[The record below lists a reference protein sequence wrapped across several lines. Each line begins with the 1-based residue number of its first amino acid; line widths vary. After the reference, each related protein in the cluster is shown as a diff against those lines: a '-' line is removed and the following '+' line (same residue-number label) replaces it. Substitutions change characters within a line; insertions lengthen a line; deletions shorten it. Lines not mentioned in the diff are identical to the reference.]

1 MFCMTGIIPP
11 LVTPL
16 LDPDTLDIEGLERLI
31 EHVISGGVT
40 GLFLL
45 GSTGEGPSLSY
56 ALRERMIRES
66 CRIAASRLPV
76 LVCIS
81 DSSTWESVR
90 LACTAANAGA
100 SAVVSTPPFYFEC
113 SQSDVQRYVAHLTSQ
128 LPLPLYLYNMPKL
141 TKVAYAV
148 ETVRIA
154 ADNPKVAGLK
164 DSSGDMEYFT
174 EAVRA
179 VRHRVDFDVFI
190 GPEQMLAEGLRL
202 GCAGG
207 VSGGANLLPRLFVG
221 IYEAARRGDWT
232 EADRLQAQSRLMAS
246 ALYTIGDP
254 SSSYLRGIK
263 AAVAATGL
271 CGSAMAPPFVE
282 FSSEES
288 ALMRS
293 RMVQLPTMRENY

>member
-100 SAVVSTPPFYFEC
+100 SAVVS
-113 SQSDVQRYVAHLTSQ
+113 
-128 LPLPLYLYNMPKL
+128 
-141 TKVAYAV
+141 
-148 ETVRIA
+148 
-154 ADNPKVAGLK
+154 
-164 DSSGDMEYFT
+164 
-174 EAVRA
+174 
-179 VRHRVDFDVFI
+179 
-190 GPEQMLAEGLRL
+190 
-202 GCAGG
+202 
-207 VSGGANLLPRLFVG
+207 
-221 IYEAARRGDWT
+221 
-232 EADRLQAQSRLMAS
+232 
-246 ALYTIGDP
+246 
-254 SSSYLRGIK
+254 
-263 AAVAATGL
+263 
-271 CGSAMAPPFVE
+271 
-282 FSSEES
+282 
-288 ALMRS
+288 
-293 RMVQLPTMRENY
+293 